1 MKFIELFRE
10 GDRINGIYLCKQKT
24 IATTKNGKQ
33 YMSVLLQDK
42 TGAVDGKI
50 WDLNS
55 GGIGEFD
62 VLNYIDVM
70 GEVTSFNGALQMNIK
85 RVRRAQEGEYKVE
98 DYLPVSRY
106 PIDGMYG
113 ELLQMVQG
121 VKNPYYKKVLEMFFV
136 ADETFAKRFK
146 SASAAK
152 TMHHGFVGG
161 LLEHTLSVAKLCKFY
176 CTRYE
181 ILDESLLVTAALLH
195 DIGKVKE
202 IAPFPLNDYTD
213 DGNLLGHIVMGY
225 EMIAEKIAQIPGFP
239 GKQASELKHCILAH
253 HGELEYGSPKKPALA
268 EAMALNLADNT
279 DARMEGMTEL
289 FMGAAPQDGGDW
301 YGYNRMFETN
311 IRRTTK

>member
-10 GDRINGIYLCKQKT
+10 GDRINGVYLCKQKT

-42 TGAVDGKI
+42 TGTVDGKI

-55 GGIGEFD
+55 GGIGDFD
-62 VLNYIDVM
+62 VLDYIDVM
-70 GEVTSFNGALQMNIK
+70 GEVTSFNGALQMNVK
-85 RVRRAQEGEYKVE
+85 RVRRAQEGEFKVE

-106 PIDGMYG
+106 SIDGMYG

-136 ADETFAKRFK
+136 EDEAFAARFR

-181 ILDESLLVTAALLH
+181 ILDENLLVAAALLH

-239 GKQASELKHCILAH
+239 EKQASELKHCILAH

-289 FMGAAPQDGGDW
+289 FSGAAPQDGSEW
-301 YGYNRMFETN
+301 YGYSRMFETN
-311 IRRTTK
+311 IRRTTR